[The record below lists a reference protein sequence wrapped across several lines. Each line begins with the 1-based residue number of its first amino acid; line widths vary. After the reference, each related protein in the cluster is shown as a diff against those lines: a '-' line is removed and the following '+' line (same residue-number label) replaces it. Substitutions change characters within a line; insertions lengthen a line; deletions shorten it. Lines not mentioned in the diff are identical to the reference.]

1 MRGQIPPPGRNH
13 FSATVAENSGFYGIE
28 SQVLWPVAPSG
39 DGHGSRANARVETS
53 SLPRIQANLGGI
65 QMPGYSG
72 DGHGRAVP
80 TMQPAVAATME
91 ARTVRTPKAE
101 SMKLAMLV
109 VFFLLWIS
117 TASTLLFL
125 YMDRYLFAG

>member
-1 MRGQIPPPGRNH
+1 MRGQLPPPERNQS
-13 FSATVAENSGFYGIE
+13 SAGFAENSGFYGID

-39 DGHGSRANARVETS
+39 DGQGKHRHAVVDSA
-53 SLPRIQANLGGI
+53 SLPVMQPNLGGVS
-65 QMPGYSG
+65 MPRYSG
-72 DGHGRAVP
+72 DGHGKGVP
-80 TMQPAVAATME
+80 FVQPTIAMTAE